1 MKTLKFNTGRQYTQH
16 GQRIV
21 ATQLE
26 SGHIVILDIDRHID
40 VMLPAQVEFTK
51 SDIVWAY
58 DLSMYVF
65 PSEIDMSYGDYYEI
79 VNQLREIANDHWFIT
94 L

>member
-65 PSEIDMSYGDYYEI
+65 PSEIDLSYGDYYEI
-79 VNQLREIANDHWFIT
+79 VNQLREVANTTFSV
-94 L
+94 

>member
-1 MKTLKFNTGRQYTQH
+1 MKTLTFNTGRQYTQH

-26 SGHIVILDIDRHID
+26 SGHIVMLDIDRHID
-40 VMLPAQVEFTK
+40 VMLPSQVDFTK
-51 SDIVWAY
+51 TDIIWAY

-79 VNQLREIANDHWFIT
+79 VNQLREVANNTFSA
-94 L
+94 

>member
-1 MKTLKFNTGRQYTQH
+1 MKTLTFNTNRSYTQH

-26 SGHIVILDIDRHID
+26 SGHIVMLDIDRHID
-40 VMLPAQVEFTK
+40 VILPAQVEFTK

-65 PSEIDMSYGDYYEI
+65 PSEIDLSYGDYYEI
-79 VNQLREIANDHWFIT
+79 VNQLREVANQTFSA
-94 L
+94 

>member
-1 MKTLKFNTGRQYTQH
+1 MKTLTFNTGRQYTQH

-26 SGHIVILDIDRHID
+26 SGHIVMLDIDRHID
-40 VMLPAQVEFTK
+40 VMLPSQVDFTK
-51 SDIVWAY
+51 TDIMWAY

-79 VNQLREIANDHWFIT
+79 VNQLREVANTTFSV
-94 L
+94 